1 MVTLPL
7 VRTLPPFRGKIEIVP
22 LLQWLEQEYKDAAE
36 WADSETEYQD
46 HPESADQYA
55 AGYRDALSNV
65 LHHLTGMGE

>member
-22 LLQWLEQEYKDAAE
+22 LLQWLEQEHKDA
-36 WADSETEYQD
+36 ETFRKNTLNDDDDRAYWI
-46 HPESADQYA
+46 
-55 AGYRDALSNV
+55 GYGDALTNV